1 RPVDLGEIGKRRSVS
16 AGSVS
21 DGFTSAVADASGSDG
36 PAFGGFHRRAAHP
49 WFLLGLLLERLADVF
64 GPFAAH
70 RVGRLVLAQ
79 TDEDRDPHP
88 AVARPF
94 LEGDFTDE
102 LGLDPVHRG
111 VGLRLL

>member
-1 RPVDLGEIGKRRSVS
+1 
-16 AGSVS
+16 SVS

-49 WFLLGLLLERLADVF
+49 WFLLGLLLGRLADVF

-70 RVGRLVLAQ
+70 RVGRLVVAQ

-88 AVARPF
+88 AVAGPV
-94 LEGDFTDE
+94 LEGYLAEE

-111 VGLRLL
+111 VRIRLL